1 MQPSKILGIS
11 RGEWNAMSFYGRFEQ
26 IATWI
31 LTFLIAIIIG
41 VALFRLIVTVFRLIV
56 LGALNPLGHEEFE
69 VIFGMIMTLLIA
81 MEFNHS
87 ILQTMERLH
96 RIIQVKTV
104 MLISILALA
113 RKFIILNIE
122 ATSATT
128 ISALGFAVIALGGV
142 YWLMLERDGRS
153 VPVRSGPVPAIKE
166 SDPD

>member
-1 MQPSKILGIS
+1 MQRARLGILVLT
-11 RGEWNAMSFYGRFEQ
+11 GLAL
-26 IATWI
+26 A
-31 LTFLIAIIIG
+31 LTFLVSCVIVVAIANLVLAAG
-41 VALFRLIVTVFRLIV
+41 LSLFFNRLAPLDHTVFQD
-56 LGALNPLGHEEFE
+56 
-69 VIFGMIMTLLIA
+69 IFGMIMTLLIA

-104 MLISILALA
+104 VLISILALA

-142 YWLMLERDGRS
+142 YWLMRERDDRS
-153 VPVRSGPVPAIKE
+153 VAVRSGPVPAIKE